1 MSRLL
6 AAALFAVLAL
16 VGFTHAQEGAVPREE
31 QVILD
36 LLGPNPVTAEQF
48 TPEFLAQVPLAQVEQ
63 LLSQIKTTIGAP
75 EEVREAQDG
84 YEVETRTHTMPVQI
98 TLDADGRISSLLFRA
113 PVQRNASVADIA
125 AQFDDLEG
133 TVSYL
138 VLRDGEV
145 LAEREADTP
154 LAVGSAFKIA
164 VLALLDEAIERGE
177 HSWDEVV
184 RLERR
189 HISLPTGLLQTFP
202 VGAPVT
208 LHTAAALMI
217 SISDNT
223 ATDLLID
230 VVGREALSEKLGVD
244 FALTTR
250 EFFFLKGDLE
260 TRERFL
266 AASPEQKQEIAREI
280 AGRPMPALNPNLPLH
295 DEGIEWYVSA
305 RRLCELIGEVAGLDV
320 MTINPGIA
328 TAADWQRVAY
338 KGGSETGVLNF
349 TTHLTG
355 HDGSDICVVM
365 TVNDDIAISATTP
378 SSIYASILAALAPRE
393 EEWPRKAPFPSP
405 LRGEGRFSASSGKSG
420 RGSAIPPTYAGARC
434 PKGETPASA

>member
-6 AAALFAVLAL
+6 AAVLFAVLAL
-16 VGFTHAQEGAVPREE
+16 VGLVRAQEDGVPPEE

-36 LLGPNPVTAEQF
+36 LLGPDPVTAEQF

-63 LLSQIKTTIGAP
+63 LLAQIKTTIGAP
-75 EEVREAQDG
+75 EEITRTADG
-84 YEVETRTHTMPVQI
+84 YEVETRTHSMPVQI
-98 TLDADGRISSLLFRA
+98 TLDAEGRISSLLFRA
-113 PVQRNASVADIA
+113 PVQSNVSIADIT

-133 TVSYL
+133 TISYL
-138 VLRDGEV
+138 VVRDGEV

-164 VLALLDEAIERGE
+164 VLALLNEAIERGE

-189 HISLPTGLLQTFP
+189 HVSLPTGILQNLP
-202 VGAPVT
+202 VGSPVT
-208 LHTAAALMI
+208 IHTAAALMI

-230 VVGREALSEKLGVD
+230 VVGRDALSQKLGVD

-266 AASPEQKQEIAREI
+266 AASPEEKARIAREI

-295 DEGIEWYVSA
+295 DEGVEWYVPA
-305 RRLCELIGEVAGLDV
+305 RRLCELVAEVADLDV

-349 TTHLTG
+349 TTHLAG
-355 HDGSDICVVM
+355 RDGSQTCVVM
-365 TVNDDIAISATTP
+365 TINDDTAISATTP
-378 SSIYASILAALAPRE
+378 TSIYASILAALAPPRE
-393 EEWPRKAPFPSP
+393 EE
-405 LRGEGRFSASSGKSG
+405 
-420 RGSAIPPTYAGARC
+420 
-434 PKGETPASA
+434 